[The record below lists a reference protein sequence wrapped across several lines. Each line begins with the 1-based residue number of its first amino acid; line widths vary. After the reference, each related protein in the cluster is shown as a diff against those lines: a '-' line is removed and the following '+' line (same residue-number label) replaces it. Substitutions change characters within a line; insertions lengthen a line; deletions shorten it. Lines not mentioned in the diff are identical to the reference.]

1 MLKKDQDFLLEQTGI
16 VYNLEASPLDL
27 DPHLDEARL

>member
-1 MLKKDQDFLLEQTGI
+1 MLKKGPGFSLEQTGI
-16 VYNLEASPLDL
+16 VYNLEASAPDL